1 MILTLAVI
9 DPFLKEWWRCS
20 WEQGLGNHTAL
31 WSALWPGAHHLSS
44 FSLRVFLS
52 NPVLV
57 KNIVGQQL
65 PPARWAMNSS
75 HWYTAGLE
83 SSSRTLVKYGVLLW
97 SESCSVMSNSLWP
110 HGLYSPWNSPG
121 QNTGVGSLS
130 LLQGIFST
138 QGSNPGLLHSR
149 QILYQLSHK
158 GSPDT

>member
-52 NPVLV
+52 NPVSV

-130 LLQGIFST
+130 LLQGIFPT
-138 QGSNPGLLHSR
+138 QGSNW
-149 QILYQLSHK
+149 
-158 GSPDT
+158 SPLVSDISYVVLIKF

>member
-1 MILTLAVI
+1 MFFSLRDMFCFILSMILTLAVI

-52 NPVLV
+52 NPVSV
-57 KNIVGQQL
+57 KYIVGQQL

-97 SESCSVMSNSLWP
+97 SKSCSVMSLCDP
-110 HGLYSPWNSPG
+110 MDYTVHGILQARILEWVAFPFSRGSFQPRD
-121 QNTGVGSLS
+121 QTGVL
-130 LLQGIFST
+130 
-138 QGSNPGLLHSR
+138 
-149 QILYQLSHK
+149 
-158 GSPDT
+158 